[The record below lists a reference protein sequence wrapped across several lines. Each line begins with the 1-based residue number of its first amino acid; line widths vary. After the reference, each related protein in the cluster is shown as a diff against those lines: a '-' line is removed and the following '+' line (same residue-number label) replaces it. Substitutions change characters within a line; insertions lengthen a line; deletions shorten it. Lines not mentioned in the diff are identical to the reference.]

1 MKITWKHERSAFP
14 AQLSL
19 EQKVEIFYEQTW
31 GWQLRVADLMANGGK
46 PTGGGSKC
54 EPIMHSGFAVL
65 QVCLSYFET
74 IGQCLALGASE
85 VRFKAGVRAVFPSLA
100 LEDGDFV
107 DGLLQQLYADA
118 RCGLYHSSRTR
129 GGVGLGQ
136 PPEGAAMAYDAVR
149 RVLVI
154 SPERLPQALIRHL
167 QAYRAQLL
175 EGSNV
180 DGRARFER
188 WFDREAA

>member
-1 MKITWKHERSAFP
+1 
-14 AQLSL
+14 
-19 EQKVEIFYEQTW
+19 
-31 GWQLRVADLMANGGK
+31 
-46 PTGGGSKC
+46 
-54 EPIMHSGFAVL
+54 
-65 QVCLSYFET
+65 
-74 IGQCLALGASE
+74 
-85 VRFKAGVRAVFPSLA
+85 
-100 LEDGDFV
+100 
-107 DGLLQQLYADA
+107 
-118 RCGLYHSSRTR
+118 
-129 GGVGLGQ
+129 
-136 PPEGAAMAYDAVR
+136 MAYDAVR